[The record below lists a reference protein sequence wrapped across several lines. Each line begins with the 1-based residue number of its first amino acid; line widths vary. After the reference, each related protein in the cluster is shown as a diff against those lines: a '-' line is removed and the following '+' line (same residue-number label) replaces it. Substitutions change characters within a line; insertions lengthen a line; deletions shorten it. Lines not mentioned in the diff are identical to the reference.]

1 MTGFR
6 IAIQSE
12 REASYLEE
20 RIEVFLNNV
29 EKLLEDMPEEQFE
42 KEKSS
47 LTNRLREDY
56 KNLHSE

>member
-6 IAIQSE
+6 ISIQSE

-20 RIEVFLNNV
+20 RIEAFLDKF
-29 EKLLEDMPEEQFE
+29 EQDLEDMTEEQFQ
-42 KEKSS
+42 KEKTS

>member
-6 IAIQSE
+6 ISIQSE
-12 REASYLEE
+12 REALYLEE
-20 RIEVFLNNV
+20 RIEAFLDKF
-29 EKLLEDMPEEQFE
+29 EKLLEEMTEEQFE
-42 KEKSS
+42 KEKTS